1 MSMSEKV
8 AGQVLTGENAADFY
22 AERLGLA
29 EKPVETVADEP
40 EKAEAE
46 PVESEERSEPTEADA
61 AKPQEE
67 RKQNP
72 KLEKRFSEITRQ
84 REEAR

>member
-46 PVESEERSEPTEADA
+46 PVESGTE
-61 AKPQEE
+61 
-67 RKQNP
+67 
-72 KLEKRFSEITRQ
+72 
-84 REEAR
+84 